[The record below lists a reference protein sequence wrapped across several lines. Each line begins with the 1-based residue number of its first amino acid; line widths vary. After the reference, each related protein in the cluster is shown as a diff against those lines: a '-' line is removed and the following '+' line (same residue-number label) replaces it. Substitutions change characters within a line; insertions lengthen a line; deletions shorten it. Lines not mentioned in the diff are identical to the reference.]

1 VYERVAHAKKPTK
14 LLDDKKLQSDARDA
28 VDAIRTVAIGL
39 TGVGHAL
46 PSKKR
51 KKGFGLGRLVLLGGA
66 GGAAAMVASEQL
78 RSKVLDALFG
88 AEEEF
93 EYSPPPP
100 AAPTETS
107 PGGSSLSAV

>member
-1 VYERVAHAKKPTK
+1 V
-14 LLDDKKLQSDARDA
+14 
-28 VDAIRTVAIGL
+28 
-39 TGVGHAL
+39 
-46 PSKKR
+46 
-51 KKGFGLGRLVLLGGA
+51 
-66 GGAAAMVASEQL
+66 
-78 RSKVLDALFG
+78 LFG